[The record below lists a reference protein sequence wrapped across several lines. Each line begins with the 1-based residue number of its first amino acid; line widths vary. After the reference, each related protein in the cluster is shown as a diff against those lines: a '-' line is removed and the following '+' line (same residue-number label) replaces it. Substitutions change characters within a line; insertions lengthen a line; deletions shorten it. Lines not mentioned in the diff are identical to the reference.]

1 MTPTDSLLA
10 TLRAT
15 YPTLTFSTVR
25 KADTAHADDDRYA
38 DLLVAANVR
47 DVLIT
52 EPCESTCSRFV
63 VDPEEAYGIPAP
75 AADAIMQH
83 NAALMAPAPATTA

>member
-15 YPTLTFSTVR
+15 YPTLTFSAVR
-25 KADTAHADDDRYA
+25 KANTAHADDDRYA
-38 DLLVAANVR
+38 DLLVGANVR

-52 EPCESTCSRFV
+52 EPYESTCGRFV
-63 VDPEEAYGIPAP
+63 VDAEEAYGIPAQ

-83 NAALMAPAPATTA
+83 NAPLMTPTPATTA